1 MDGSKRDK
9 SVALKTLS
17 ETPQRLQFSLK
28 FLLGALLVIAVLI
41 ALMGSV
47 IDAATPLLT
56 ALTISVAFL
65 TLNVLAKVCP
75 TSRSVVGTNFS
86 RTQRSIEI
94 CILALC
100 GSLVGQKIWESCFAH
115 EFFSVGYV
123 YSPSPIVVALPMF
136 LIYYGRRLTQKAIH
150 FMPKL

>member
-1 MDGSKRDK
+1 MDGSKRDRFLAREK
-9 SVALKTLS
+9 LS

-28 FLLGALLVIAVLI
+28 FLLGALLVVAVLI
-41 ALMGSV
+41 TAIVSV
-47 IDAATPLLT
+47 VDAVTPLIT
-56 ALTISVAFL
+56 ALAISVAFL

-75 TSRSVVGTNFS
+75 TSPTVVGTNFS

-94 CILALC
+94 CILAFC
-100 GSLVGQKIWESCFAH
+100 GSLVGQKIWESYFTH

-136 LIYYGRRLTQKAIH
+136 FICYGRKLTQKAIH
-150 FMPKL
+150 FMRKL